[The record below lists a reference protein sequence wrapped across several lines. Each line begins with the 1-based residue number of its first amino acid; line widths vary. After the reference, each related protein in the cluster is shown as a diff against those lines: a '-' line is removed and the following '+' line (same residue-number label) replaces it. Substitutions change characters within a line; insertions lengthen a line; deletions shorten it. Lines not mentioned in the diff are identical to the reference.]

1 MITKFS
7 VCFLAVLFSAAAV
20 IPLNSQYAGADH
32 VIILQCT
39 PGQLEFNEYLYK
51 ENINGINDAVSLYQ
65 HAHPNSP
72 TSDLFSYMGKLY
84 VWMKVVP
91 DYAHCLRDMGVDPS
105 SIVQLTPQA
114 ANLLITDANDL
125 SGFSPDFLKE
135 VPITGFT
142 NSAYFPAVPIPVT
155 QEPPPVPD
163 CHDRSFPSVNWSFC
177 NFSGANL
184 GQAYLLGA
192 NLTGINV
199 SGTKLDG
206 AYAFDAVLKSA
217 NLGRSD
223 LRHTELAGANL
234 GNANLAGA
242 DLSYGSLDFA
252 NLQGG
257 NLRDANLFQTHGL
270 FPVFYNAT
278 LAGANL
284 GNSDYVRANFEKAN
298 LAGSNLTNTNLTG
311 ADLNGTN
318 LTNADLKG
326 AVLTGA
332 NLHCIGNPV
341 CR

>member
-1 MITKFS
+1 M
-7 VCFLAVLFSAAAV
+7 
-20 IPLNSQYAGADH
+20 
-32 VIILQCT
+32 IILQCT

-234 GNANLAGA
+234 GN
-242 DLSYGSLDFA
+242 
-252 NLQGG
+252 
-257 NLRDANLFQTHGL
+257 
-270 FPVFYNAT
+270 
-278 LAGANL
+278 
-284 GNSDYVRANFEKAN
+284 SDYVRANFEKAN